1 MTEKTRKQLAV
12 LGALVAVFVAVMF
25 VVSRGEGPAGGTVAP
40 SNQRGTGAGAQQV
53 PAPVDVHLETLKTER
68 EGRPSEPERNLFA
81 FAPKAPPPPPPRPVQ
96 PPRPVDL
103 PPPVPA
109 GPPPPPPIPLKFV
122 GVLEIPSQGARVAI
136 LSDGRG
142 GTFHAKEGETVLGQY
157 KLLKIGAESAEM
169 SYVDGRGRQTLR
181 LSGQ

>member
-1 MTEKTRKQLAV
+1 V
-12 LGALVAVFVAVMF
+12 LGAFVAVFVAVMF

-40 SNQRGTGAGAQQV
+40 SNQRGTAGAAQQV
-53 PAPVDVHLETLKTER
+53 PAPVDVHLETLKAER
-68 EGRPSEPERNLFA
+68 EGPSNPERNLFA

-96 PPRPVDL
+96 PPPRPVDVA
-103 PPPVPA
+103 PPVPA